1 MRISVPLACYCGAM
15 DIETTDD
22 IHEQLEDAFG
32 AATSPSAFADA
43 YRVERTLKRTPAEV
57 TELVWLRTAAGTELG
72 PYVRKVI
79 SQGSGLGCAYVELF
93 KLQRQGMRFRQ
104 LPRIIDCRESG
115 GSLEVLLEYVK
126 GRTLAQVV
134 ADTSP
139 GDRDTLARELVPAIC
154 DAVSELHGA
163 LESPL
168 VHRDLTPSN
177 VICPDVR
184 PCSAASP
191 RSASRSCSVAG
202 PLSAA
207 RSRSAA
213 GSRPAASSCSAAAP
227 LSAARSCRPVLI
239 DFGIARVWREGEE
252 ADTTH
257 FGTRSYAPPEQY
269 GFGQTDVRSDVYALG
284 MLAFFCLAGRE
295 ATPADRECDFACAE
309 VSPAWRGV
317 ITKATSLDPD
327 DRYQSVAEMR
337 DELPGAADGRLRMHF
352 GRSGDRSR
360 SLAMTL
366 AEMRERY
373 VSASVPSFWSV
384 RNVVVCL
391 TAAII
396 LFSCAICLF
405 DEKYYVAGPLW
416 LNVYGFALFFPCM
429 VLVCG
434 WVLLDKRWLFANVG
448 FLRRWGRKR
457 ARAVSVGV
465 FVVAWLLLIVFV
477 GICKR

>member
-1 MRISVPLACYCGAM
+1 MRISVLLACYCGDM
-15 DIETTDD
+15 DIETTDG
-22 IHEQLEDAFG
+22 IHEQLEG
-32 AATSPSAFADA
+32 ALGAGLFSSAPADA

-79 SQGSGLGCAYVELF
+79 SRGSGLGCAYVELF

-104 LPRIIDCRESG
+104 LPRIIDCLESG

-134 ADTSP
+134 AGASP
-139 GDRDTLARELVPAIC
+139 GDRDMLARELVPAIC

-184 PCSAASP
+184 PCSAAGLRP
-191 RSASRSCSVAG
+191 
-202 PLSAA
+202 AA

-213 GSRPAASSCSAAAP
+213 SLRPAARSRSAASSGRAASSC
-227 LSAARSCRPVLI
+227 CPVLI

-284 MLAFFCLAGRE
+284 MLTFFCLTGRE
-295 ATPADRECDFACAE
+295 ATPVDRECDFACAE

-337 DELPGAADGRLRMHF
+337 DALPGAADGRLRMHF
-352 GRSGDRSR
+352 GRPGNRSR
-360 SLAMTL
+360 SLAMTI

-396 LFSCAICLF
+396 LFSCAVCLF

-434 WVLLDKRWLFANVG
+434 WVLLDKRWLFANIG

-457 ARAVSVGV
+457 ARAVSAGV
-465 FVVAWLLLIVFV
+465 FVVAWLLLVVFV
-477 GICKR
+477 GICRR

>member
-1 MRISVPLACYCGAM
+1 MRISVPLACYCGDM
-15 DIETTDD
+15 DIETTDG
-22 IHEQLEDAFG
+22 IHEQLEG
-32 AATSPSAFADA
+32 ALGAGLFSSVPADA

-72 PYVRKVI
+72 PYIRKVI

-93 KLQRQGMRFRQ
+93 KLQCQGMRFRQ
-104 LPRIIDCRESG
+104 LPRIVDCRENG

-134 ADTSP
+134 AGASP

-184 PCSAASP
+184 PCSAAGLRP
-191 RSASRSCSVAG
+191 
-202 PLSAA
+202 AA

-213 GSRPAASSCSAAAP
+213 SSGRAASSC
-227 LSAARSCRPVLI
+227 CPVLI

-284 MLAFFCLAGRE
+284 MLTFFCLTGRE
-295 ATPADRECDFACAE
+295 ATPVDRECDFACAE

-337 DELPGAADGRLRMHF
+337 DALPGAADGRLRMHF
-352 GRSGDRSR
+352 GRPGNRSR
-360 SLAMTL
+360 SLAMTI

-396 LFSCAICLF
+396 LFSCAVCLF

-434 WVLLDKRWLFANVG
+434 WVLLDKRWLFANIV

-457 ARAVSVGV
+457 ARAVSAGV
-465 FVVAWLLLIVFV
+465 FVVAWLLLVVFV
-477 GICKR
+477 GICRR

>member
-1 MRISVPLACYCGAM
+1 MASGIRISVPLACYRGDM

-22 IHEQLEDAFG
+22 MHEQLEDALG
-32 AATSPSAFADA
+32 AAVSPSASADA

-79 SQGSGLGCAYVELF
+79 SRESGLGCAYIELF
-93 KLQRQGMRFRQ
+93 GLQRQGMRFRQ
-104 LPRIIDCRESG
+104 LPRIVDCRESG

-139 GDRDTLARELVPAIC
+139 ADRDMLARELIPAIC

-168 VHRDLTPSN
+168 VHRDLTPNN
-177 VICPDVR
+177 VVCPDVHL
-184 PCSAASP
+184 C
-191 RSASRSCSVAG
+191 
-202 PLSAA
+202 
-207 RSRSAA
+207 SAA
-213 GSRPAASSCSAAAP
+213 GSRPAARSCSAAGSRP
-227 LSAARSCRPVLI
+227 AARQCCPVLI

-295 ATPADRECDFACAE
+295 ATPADRECGFACAE
-309 VSPAWRGV
+309 VSPAWRSV
-317 ITKATSLDPD
+317 ITKTTSLDPD
-327 DRYQSVAEMR
+327 DRYQSAAEMR
-337 DELPGAADGRLRMHF
+337 DALPGAANGCLRIHSERP
-352 GRSGDRSR
+352 GGRSR

-373 VSASVPSFWSV
+373 LSASVPSFWSV
-384 RNVVVCL
+384 RNVLVCL
-391 TAAII
+391 AAAII
-396 LFSCAICLF
+396 LFACAICLF

-448 FLRRWGRKR
+448 ILRRWGRER

-477 GICKR
+477 GICRR

>member
-1 MRISVPLACYCGAM
+1 MRISVPLACYCGDM
-15 DIETTDD
+15 DIETTDG
-22 IHEQLEDAFG
+22 IHEQLEG
-32 AATSPSAFADA
+32 ALGAGLFSSVPADA

-72 PYVRKVI
+72 PYIRKVI

-139 GDRDTLARELVPAIC
+139 GDRDMLARELVPAIC

-184 PCSAASP
+184 PCSAAS
-191 RSASRSCSVAG
+191 SRPAM
-202 PLSAA
+202 

-213 GSRPAASSCSAAAP
+213 SPRPAS
-227 LSAARSCRPVLI
+227 RSCCPVLI

-252 ADTTH
+252 VDTTH

-284 MLAFFCLAGRE
+284 MLTFFCLTGRE
-295 ATPADRECDFACAE
+295 ATPVDRECDFACAE

-337 DELPGAADGRLRMHF
+337 DALPGAADGRLRMHF
-352 GRSGDRSR
+352 GRSGNRSR

-384 RNVVVCL
+384 RNVFVCL
-391 TAAII
+391 AAAII

-434 WVLLDKRWLFANVG
+434 WVLLDKRWLFANIV

-457 ARAVSVGV
+457 ARAVSAGV
-465 FVVAWLLLIVFV
+465 FVVAWLLLVVFV
-477 GICKR
+477 GICRR